1 MLEIIQGFII
11 GISLIVAI
19 GPQNLF
25 VINQGLKKKYI
36 LTVVLFC
43 SISDSLLIILGVNL
57 SSIIIGLNQKTIII
71 LQFVG
76 GIWLALYGINKIYKI
91 NNKKNLDQNNW
102 DNESL
107 YKVVATLF
115 LITYINPHV
124 YLDTIILIGSI
135 STNFE
140 NKILFA
146 SGVIFSSF
154 VFFFSLGYLSKYLS
168 KYIYSNKTWFWIDL
182 SIGTLMIFYGLYFIK
197 KSF

>member
-1 MLEIIQGFII
+1 MLEFFQGFVI

-43 SISDSLLIILGVNL
+43 SISDSLLIALGINL
-57 SSIIIGLNQKTIII
+57 SSIIVGLNQKIIII
-71 LQFVG
+71 LQIIG
-76 GIWLALYGINKIYKI
+76 GIWLTLYGINKIYKI
-91 NNKKNLDQNNW
+91 NNQKNVDQKYL
-102 DNESL
+102 DNEGF
-107 YKVVATLF
+107 YKVLATLF
-115 LITYINPHV
+115 VITYINPHV

-135 STNFE
+135 SSNFE
-140 NKILFA
+140 NKFLFG

-168 KYIYSNKTWFWIDL
+168 IYIYSNKTWFWIDL
-182 SIGTLMIFYGLYFIK
+182 IIGTLMIFYGLYFI
-197 KSF
+197 FY

>member
-1 MLEIIQGFII
+1 MLEFFQGFVI

-43 SISDSLLIILGVNL
+43 SISDSLLIVLGINL
-57 SSIIIGLNQKTIII
+57 SSIIVGLNQKIIII
-71 LQFVG
+71 LQIIG
-76 GIWLALYGINKIYKI
+76 GIWLTLYGINKIYKI
-91 NNKKNLDQNNW
+91 NNQKNVDQKYL
-102 DNESL
+102 DNEGF
-107 YKVVATLF
+107 YKVLATLF
-115 LITYINPHV
+115 VITYINPHV

-135 STNFE
+135 SANFE
-140 NKILFA
+140 NKFLFG

-154 VFFFSLGYLSKYLS
+154 FFFFSLGYLSKYLS

-182 SIGTLMIFYGLYFIK
+182 IIGTLMIFYGLYFI
-197 KSF
+197 FY